1 MRRLIDEKTARRDAG
16 FLTSVIAWIYCP
28 AAIKSSSFTRVRG
41 LLRPFNEIFS
51 LVVISNLMALTRTTL
66 SLLHSIS
73 LGSIT
78 ILLHFMT
85 PDSITVA
92 LKFMTIA
99 TEPITV
105 MTV

>member
-1 MRRLIDEKTARRDAG
+1 MRRPIDKKTARRDAG
-16 FLTSVIAWIYCP
+16 FLTSVIARIYCP
-28 AAIKSSSFTRVRG
+28 ASIKSSSFASVRG
-41 LLRPFNEIFS
+41 LLRPFNEISS

-73 LGSIT
+73 LGPIT
-78 ILLHFMT
+78 VLLHFMT

-105 MTV
+105 MTI